1 MTISTYSLYYLET
14 NIICIIL
21 LAIIFLL
28 SCKDHNKKTETKSF
42 LSVIVVTIIYCISD
56 ICAALFKTQ
65 DFNGVRTIL
74 YISNIVFIAFP
85 LSLIFYWEKFV
96 FYKLYYLGYK
106 RNWVHYLI
114 NTILI
119 IFLILD
125 CSTPITHFSFSL
137 DTNNMYSRELGAYLI
152 PFVCF
157 AYLLFITFKTLFL
170 GLKSNY
176 ISARE
181 DISSISLFAIPPLI
195 ATAFQIIFYGCTCAQ
210 VGFTISILLVFI
222 QNQMTLISKDKLT
235 GLNNRAEFDEYINSI
250 KKTSSSMVLCL
261 IDIDNFK
268 KVNEELGYNEGD
280 KLLQKVAQA
289 ITEAA
294 LELKKHVFVSR
305 YEKDVFAIVINECS
319 EVIKNKLE
327 ENISK
332 NISDLNNSLQKSMQL
347 TVSTV
352 ANFSIISDPSDVK
365 TLLRETKDLLE
376 KISNAKKSQIN
387 QHYYQK

>member
-1 MTISTYSLYYLET
+1 MSISTYSLYYLET
-14 NIICIIL
+14 NIFCIIL
-21 LAIIFLL
+21 LAITFLL
-28 SCKDHNKKTETKSF
+28 SCKDYNKKTETKSF
-42 LSVIVVTIIYCISD
+42 LNVIIVTIIYCISD

-65 DFNGVRTIL
+65 DFNGVRAIL

-85 LSLIFYWEKFV
+85 LALIYYWEKFV

-114 NTILI
+114 NIVLV
-119 IFLILD
+119 IFLVLD
-125 CSTPITHFSFSL
+125 CSSPITHFSFSL
-137 DTNNMYSRELGAYLI
+137 DSNNIYSRGIGAYLI

-157 AYLLFITFKTLFL
+157 AYLIFITFKTLFL

-195 ATAFQIIFYGCTCAQ
+195 ATAFQILFYGCTCAQ

-235 GLNNRAEFDEYINSI
+235 GLYNRTEFEDYINTV
-250 KKTSSSMVLCL
+250 KRTASSMILCL
-261 IDIDNFK
+261 VDIDSFK
-268 KVNEELGYNEGD
+268 HVNEISGYTEGD
-280 KLLQKVAQA
+280 KILQKVAQS

-305 YEKDVFAIVINECS
+305 YEKDAFAIVITDCS
-319 EVIKNKLE
+319 EDIKTKLE
-327 ENISK
+327 ESINK
-332 NISDLNNSLQKSMQL
+332 NINKLNESLQKSTQL
-347 TVSTV
+347 SVSTV
-352 ANFSIISDPSDVK
+352 TNFSIISDPSDVK
-365 TLLRETKDLLE
+365 TLVRETKDLLE
-376 KISNAKKSQIN
+376 RISNAKKSQIN
-387 QHYYQK
+387 